1 MWAHISP
8 GGPALLESAPLHDE
22 HVRLLIRAKLADG
35 RLPHDLRGARGS
47 PANGE
52 TCLACEQEIRTS
64 EVVMESTDEQLRTIR
79 LHVECFWI
87 WESECTVRRRWR

>member
-1 MWAHISP
+1 MLVP
-8 GGPALLESAPLHDE
+8 EDLR
-22 HVRLLIRAKLADG
+22 VTIRARLAEG
-35 RLPHDLRGARGS
+35 RLPQDRLPDVWVGPG
-47 PANGE
+47 NGE

-64 EVVMESTDEQLRTIR
+64 EVVMESIDEQLRTIR